1 LLSENRKASLIILI
15 IVLFGVY
22 CFVFGQS
29 GVLERMV
36 LVQEKSL
43 IDEEILGVERENQ
56 RLLAL
61 YDSYATGAA
70 FSSTAESLG
79 FILPG
84 QKVIVFAPKRA
95 KLSEKTEILAKK
107 SLPQVPIT
115 RHLRTLW
122 VLLSI
127 FIVVLYLVHF
137 RPEKSDR

>member
-1 LLSENRKASLIILI
+1 
-15 IVLFGVY
+15 
-22 CFVFGQS
+22 
-29 GVLERMV
+29 MV
-36 LVQEKSL
+36 LVQEKAL

-70 FSSTAESLG
+70 FPSSAESLG

-84 QKVIVFAPKRA
+84 QKVIVFAPKKA
-95 KLSEKTEILAKK
+95 KSAEKPEIIVKK
-107 SLPQVPIT
+107 TAQQVPIT

-137 RPEKSDR
+137 RPQKSDR